1 MKKILIL
8 LLLVAPMSMFAQKFG
23 YVNTSEIIPVMP
35 EYTKAI
41 TKIQE
46 LEKMYTDEFN
56 SLRTELEKKG
66 TEFEKMQKD
75 SVPQSI
81 LERRYE
87 DLMQL
92 QERIQQYG
100 QEIQANLQRAEQ
112 EEMVAIQKLLRN
124 ALDAVGSEGG
134 YVCIF
139 DLSGGIPYVSTT
151 LCDDLSVKVK
161 AKLGIP
167 ANAVPAV
174 NK

>member
-1 MKKILIL
+1 M
-8 LLLVAPMSMFAQKFG
+8 
-23 YVNTSEIIPVMP
+23 
-35 EYTKAI
+35 
-41 TKIQE
+41 
-46 LEKMYTDEFN
+46 
-56 SLRTELEKKG
+56 RTELEKKG
-66 TEFEKMQKD
+66 TEFEKLQKD

-87 DLMQL
+87 ELMQM
-92 QERIQQYG
+92 QERLQQYG
-100 QEIQANLQRAEQ
+100 QEISVNLQRAEQ

>member
-8 LLLVAPMSMFAQKFG
+8 ILLVAPLSIFAQKFG
-23 YVNTSEIIPVMP
+23 YVNSSDIIQVMP
-35 EYTKAI
+35 EYANALK
-41 TKIQE
+41 KVQE

-56 SLRTELEKKG
+56 SMRTELEKKG
-66 TEFEKMQKD
+66 TEFEKLQKD

-87 DLMQL
+87 ELMQM
-92 QERIQQYG
+92 QERLQQYG
-100 QEIQANLQRAEQ
+100 QEISANLQRAEQ